1 MADMEDLALKSRS
14 VLMLAVISLTR
25 SISPDHPFMSHF
37 MDVMTEMNTGCSDH
51 HKRSRFDQIKN
62 DWKMC
67 SHHLARCELLS
78 FVISHR

>member
-37 MDVMTEMNTGCSDH
+37 MDVM
-51 HKRSRFDQIKN
+51 
-62 DWKMC
+62 
-67 SHHLARCELLS
+67 
-78 FVISHR
+78 